1 MRSTT
6 TTMSRISLEVEM
18 GYMGLDC
25 VNDSDRASDLAY
37 TVFKAM
43 AKELRKG
50 LNDSGNEYN
59 TNGVVNVA
67 LFIEQYMDPKDFH
80 YEDEVISLVKDT
92 KTALEE
98 YISSMD
104 GEEWDD
110 EKNKAWHM
118 KAYNRMLKN
127 LNKFLETVEE

>member
-1 MRSTT
+1 
-6 TTMSRISLEVEM
+6 M

-50 LNDSGNEYN
+50 LKEAGNEYN

-67 LFIEQYMDPKDFH
+67 LFIEEYLEPQNFH
-80 YEDEVISLVKDT
+80 YQEEVINLVKDT
-92 KTALEE
+92 RTELEKHIHKSDTA
-98 YISSMD
+98 
-104 GEEWDD
+104 EWDS

-127 LNKFLETVEE
+127 LNKFLETVKE